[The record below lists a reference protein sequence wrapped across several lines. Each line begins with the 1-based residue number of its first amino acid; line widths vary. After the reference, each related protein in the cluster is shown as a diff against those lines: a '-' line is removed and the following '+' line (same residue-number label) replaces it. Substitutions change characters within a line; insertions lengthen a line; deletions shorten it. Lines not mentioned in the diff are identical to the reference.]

1 MRNQDRS
8 VGYFILLL
16 LALAAGAV
24 RLDADVPAQA
34 PAVEPAARAS
44 LACSPADAAAQAAF
58 CSASPALAWTDS

>member
-24 RLDADVPAQA
+24 RIDAEATPAGDA
-34 PAVEPAARAS
+34 PLPQSRP
-44 LACSPADAAAQAAF
+44 LACSPSDAAANASF
-58 CSASPALAWTDS
+58 CAASPALAWTDS

>member
-24 RLDADVPAQA
+24 RLDAEALPRAGGSSQ
-34 PAVEPAARAS
+34 EARPS
-44 LACSPADAAAQAAF
+44 LTCSPADAAARASF
-58 CSASPALAWTDS
+58 CSSLAFTES